1 MESRAAVPPRAHRE
15 TRRESHS
22 SEPAAAMDAAA
33 MSRREA
39 LEVTRGD
46 EARPIQPRRFS
57 IVLRKPLA
65 ARNDGS
71 APKSAFKSSEKTRA
85 SEANEKTRTKGVTFM
100 APDAPDTPA
109 ARAVAV
115 THRRARMRTRKGT
128 GRSVAARTF
137 SLVLRE
143 PKVEA
148 HEAAER
154 DRHGTMECSVELVT
168 DTHARRQSKSNSQ
181 KVRPSASATAG
192 RDVFGDGD
200 SRRNDARKKQREK
213 ERQPFE
219 PRDVERVL
227 PTTQ

>member
-1 MESRAAVPPRAHRE
+1 
-15 TRRESHS
+15 
-22 SEPAAAMDAAA
+22 

-143 PKVEA
+143 PKEA
-148 HEAAER
+148 
-154 DRHGTMECSVELVT
+154 S
-168 DTHARRQSKSNSQ
+168 
-181 KVRPSASATAG
+181 
-192 RDVFGDGD
+192 
-200 SRRNDARKKQREK
+200 
-213 ERQPFE
+213 E
-219 PRDVERVL
+219 PRDETKKSAPAPGGSFEGRATL
-227 PTTQ
+227 MISTADRSKRPPFSDTQIMQKK